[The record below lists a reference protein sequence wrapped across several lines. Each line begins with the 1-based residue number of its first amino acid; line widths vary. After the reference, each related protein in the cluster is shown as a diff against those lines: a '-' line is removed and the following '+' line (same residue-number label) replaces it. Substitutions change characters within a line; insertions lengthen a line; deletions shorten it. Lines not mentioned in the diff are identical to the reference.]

1 MYADYHYDS
10 DEDHYEPYVDN
21 VLPPTGLPVG
31 GNLKKLKALAVSD
44 ALWTDWPFSWDNG
57 SMVSCEGCA
66 GYYEDDTKE
75 DFKKMI
81 AKLKSLEKL
90 QIVRT
95 GDPPTLSRS
104 PLNFR

>member
-1 MYADYHYDS
+1 
-10 DEDHYEPYVDN
+10 
-21 VLPPTGLPVG
+21 
-31 GNLKKLKALAVSD
+31 
-44 ALWTDWPFSWDNG
+44 
-57 SMVSCEGCA
+57 MVSCEGCA

-104 PLNFR
+104 PLNFRRSDDQYGTALMTRVIDWLEHAGLGNIDVEVVQLVR